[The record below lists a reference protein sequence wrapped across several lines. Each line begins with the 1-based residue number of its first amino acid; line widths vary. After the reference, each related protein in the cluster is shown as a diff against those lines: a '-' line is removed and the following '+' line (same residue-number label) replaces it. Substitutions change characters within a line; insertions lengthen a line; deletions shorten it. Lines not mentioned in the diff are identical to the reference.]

1 MVRRRPILQQRLS
14 TAEQLRVLRARRE
27 GDDELLGRLAGEFG
41 FDGDVDGLVAA
52 VAAERGEGEGA
63 G

>member
-1 MVRRRPILQQRLS
+1 V
-14 TAEQLRVLRARRE
+14 VRARRE

>member
-1 MVRRRPILQQRLS
+1 V
-14 TAEQLRVLRARRE
+14 VRARRE

-52 VAAERGEGEGA
+52 VAAERGEAGA
-63 G
+63 PRTADAHAR

>member
-1 MVRRRPILQQRLS
+1 MVRRRPILRRLS